1 VPYFF
6 YGTKGENKM
15 KTYSKLLGRYYD
27 NENVVYLVNML
38 QVARYM
44 KNGAHEFLVDILY
57 DGVKREDTLVFV
69 FEKTPLIKELYCKW
83 NAHELN

>member
-1 VPYFF
+1 
-6 YGTKGENKM
+6 M
-15 KTYSKLLGRYYD
+15 RTYSKLLGRYYD
-27 NENVVYLVNML
+27 NENAVYIVNML

-57 DGVKREDTLVFV
+57 DGVQREDTLVFV
-69 FEKTPLIKELYCKW
+69 FEKSPLIKELYRKW

>member
-1 VPYFF
+1 
-6 YGTKGENKM
+6 M

-27 NENVVYLVNML
+27 SENVVYLVNML

-69 FEKTPLIKELYCKW
+69 FEKTPLIKELYSKW

>member
-1 VPYFF
+1 
-6 YGTKGENKM
+6 M

-27 NENVVYLVNML
+27 NENVVYIVNML

-44 KNGAHEFLVDILY
+44 KNGAYEFLVDILY

-69 FEKTPLIKELYCKW
+69 FEKTPLIKELYRKW

>member
-1 VPYFF
+1 
-6 YGTKGENKM
+6 M
-15 KTYSKLLGRYYD
+15 RTYSKLLGRYYD
-27 NENVVYLVNML
+27 NEQCVYVANIL

-44 KNGAHEFLVDILY
+44 KNGALEFLVDILY

-69 FEKTPLIKELYCKW
+69 FEKSPLIKELYRKW